1 MGSNLRRLTFISLF
15 AALGALLPALSGAAL
30 TPSFAHDVKVFHQVA
45 GKGSRP
51 LPAQIALLVGGKA
64 KGKLIPGLKGL
75 GKQFVIANVTGAEV
89 ALTRHTGS
97 SARISLDVASIC
109 RENPQARY
117 YIRASAVIGGKLR
130 RAFTQGDCSWVVQ
143 VLAHDSQ
150 ALTRSTFIFEN

>member
-1 MGSNLRRLTFISLF
+1 ML
-15 AALGALLPALSGAAL
+15 AALGALLPVSSGAAP
-30 TPSFAHDVKVFHQVA
+30 TPSFTHDVKVFHQVA
-45 GKGSRP
+45 GKRSRP

-64 KGKLIPGLKGL
+64 EGKLIPGLKGL
-75 GKQFVIANVTGAEV
+75 GKQFIIANVTGAEV

-97 SARISLDVASIC
+97 RARISLDVASTC

-130 RAFTQGDCSWVVQ
+130 KAFSQGDCQWVVQ

-150 ALTRSTFIFEN
+150 AVTHTTFIFEN